1 MFGIHRSSY
10 RAWQARP
17 GEIKPE
23 EKELRERVKA
33 AHQLSNGSAGARTI
47 ALMVTAEGLPLS
59 RYRAAR
65 RMKSLGLVSCQ
76 PPTHRYK
83 KAEQPHVS
91 IPNLLERQFAVN
103 APNKVWAGDITYV
116 WTGERWAYLA
126 MVIDLF
132 ARKPVGWALSL
143 TPDSELAKKAL
154 MMAYESRGEPRGVM
168 FHSDQGCQY
177 TSLAFQQQLWRYQ
190 MVQSMSR
197 RGNCWDNSP
206 MERFFRSL
214 KTEWI
219 PEIGYRS
226 FEEAKFGITAY
237 AIGYYSQFRP
247 HNHNHGL
254 APNEAERRY
263 WNAHNSVAK
272 MT

>member
-1 MFGIHRSSY
+1 MKWLCELFDVHRSSY

-17 GEIKPE
+17 KGMKAE
-23 EKELRERVKA
+23 ERQLRELIEA

-47 ALMVTAEGLPLS
+47 ATMVSAEGYPLS
-59 RYRAAR
+59 RYRAGK
-65 RMKSLGLVSCQ
+65 RMTALGLVSSQQ
-76 PPTHRYK
+76 PQHRYK
-83 KAEQPHVS
+83 KAEQPHAS
-91 IPNLLERQFAVN
+91 IPNLLDRQFTVD
-103 APNKVWAGDITYV
+103 APNKVWVGDITFI
-116 WTGERWAYLA
+116 WTGKRWAYLA

-143 TPDSELAKKAL
+143 APDSELTKKAL
-154 MMAYESRGEPRGVM
+154 TMAYESRGEPKGVM

-177 TSLAFQQQLWRYQ
+177 TSLAFRQQLWRYQ

-219 PEIGYRS
+219 PEIGYSS
-226 FEEAKFGITAY
+226 FEEAKHGITDY

-247 HNHNHGL
+247 HTHNDGL
-254 APNEAERRY
+254 TPNEAERQH
-263 WNAHNSVAK
+263 WNTH
-272 MT
+272 